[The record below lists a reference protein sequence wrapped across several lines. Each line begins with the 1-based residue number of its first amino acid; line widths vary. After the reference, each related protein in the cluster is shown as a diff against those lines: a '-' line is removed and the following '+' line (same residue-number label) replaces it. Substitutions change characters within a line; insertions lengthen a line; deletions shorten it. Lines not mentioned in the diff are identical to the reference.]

1 MKHPL
6 RVMVSRHSAFYS
18 PLIATIAGGFLEAE
32 GFEATYDLLGP
43 GQRSHELIASGAVD
57 IMQSAVSSNWKTA
70 AGPLPLHFAQ
80 INRRDGFFL
89 TAREPDPVFDW
100 KKLEGRDVLADHA
113 PQPLAMLTYAVHYN
127 GADWKG
133 IRRIDAGSVDEIDAA
148 FRSGVGDYVHQ
159 QGPAAHQLEKD
170 GAGYI
175 VASVGAS
182 MPPVAFSSLCAS
194 REFLRTRTAHA
205 FLRAYRRARAW
216 VKHAAAEEIA
226 SKQAAFFPTTPRE
239 VLAAAIRHYQALGCW
254 DGGIDIPRDLYEQA
268 LGVFEYAGEL
278 GERRPY
284 EEVVVSIGP
293 ELPGSPDRKS
303 SPTAP

>member
-1 MKHPL
+1 MKPAI
-6 RVMVSRHSAFYS
+6 RIMVSRHSAFYS

-32 GFEATYDLLGP
+32 RLQATYDLLGV
-43 GQRSHELIASGAVD
+43 GQRSHELIANGAVD
-57 IMQSAVSSNWKTA
+57 IVQSAVSSNWKTA

-80 INRRDGFFL
+80 INRRDGFYL

-113 PQPLAMLTYAVHYN
+113 LQPLAMLKYAVHYN
-127 GADWKG
+127 GADWKS
-133 IRRIDAGSVDEIDAA
+133 IRRFDAGSVDEIDAA

-170 GAGYI
+170 GTGCI

-194 REFLRTRTAHA
+194 REFLRTDAAHA
-205 FLRAYRRARAW
+205 FLRAYGRARTW
-216 VKHAAAEEIA
+216 VKNAAAEEIA
-226 SKQAAFFPTTPRE
+226 AAQAGFFPDTPRE
-239 VLAAAIRHYQALGCW
+239 VLTAAIRHYQALGCW

-268 LGVFEYAGEL
+268 LSVFEYAGEI

-293 ELPGSPDRKS
+293 ALPDSPDRKS
-303 SPTAP
+303 SPTAL